1 MSGRS
6 AYQSVACVVVCLVI
20 SGCTMFGK
28 KEIGSSLDG
37 WDQKFIRDAADG
49 SMADVAEAR
58 IALENANSPQV
69 KQYAQRMIDEH
80 ESMNDMIKE
89 LADKKALS
97 IPQAADEQ
105 HHEASA
111 TLSNLAG
118 AEFDKSYMAGQ
129 VSGHAKMVAMF
140 EDASQNAK
148 DPEVRAF
155 AQNQLEGLKE
165 HLAKARSVRDS
176 LGGPKSD

>member
-1 MSGRS
+1 MSGRL
-6 AYQSVACVVVCLVI
+6 AYRSMACVAVCLVI

-28 KEIGSSLDG
+28 KESGSSLDG
-37 WDQKFIRDAADG
+37 SDQKFIRDAAEG
-49 SMADVAEAR
+49 SMADVAAAQV
-58 IALENANSPQV
+58 ALQNANSPQV

-97 IPQAADEQ
+97 IPQATDEQ
-105 HHEASA
+105 GHQASA
-111 TLSNLAG
+111 ALSNLAG

-140 EDASQNAK
+140 EDAVQGAQ

-155 AQNQLEGLKE
+155 AQNHLEGLKE

-176 LGGPKSD
+176 LGGAKSD